1 MGQALI
7 DSGGENGLYD
17 ITIVKDAG
25 RSSSDLAQINARL
38 VTLTVEIST
47 AQATLAAEISEL
59 GAAQAALNAAI
70 ADMDGTAD
78 KRKAVTDAQGAP
90 LFPFL
95 WTRPRIRPII

>member
-7 DSGGENGLYD
+7 DSGGKNGLYD

-47 AQATLAAEISEL
+47 AQATLGRNIRAGS
-59 GAAQAALNAAI
+59 
-70 ADMDGTAD
+70 GTGGL
-78 KRKAVTDAQGAP
+78 KCGNR
-90 LFPFL
+90 
-95 WTRPRIRPII
+95 